1 MKELSTDLTRDRLG
15 ARLAETLGLGAADVA
30 ATIGHLIRTEQSGK
44 DCHGLRR
51 VHYLLTSGVLF
62 VIGLVGF
69 LTRRNMIVMFLCTEL
84 MFQAAAIAMI
94 AFGRFHMDV
103 SGQVFVIFILTVA
116 AAEAAL
122 ALGLVVLL
130 FRRRETLSAEA
141 WSELR
146 E

>member
-1 MKELSTDLTRDRLG
+1 LSVF
-15 ARLAETLGLGAADVA
+15 LAAADNLPQISL
-30 ATIGHLIRTEQSGK
+30 T
-44 DCHGLRR
+44 
-51 VHYLLTSGVLF
+51 HYLITSAVLF
-62 VIGLVGF
+62 TVGLVGF
-69 LTRRNMIVMFLCTEL
+69 LVRRNMIIMFLCTEL

-94 AFGRFHMDV
+94 AFSKYHANV

-130 FRRRETLSAEA
+130 YRRRETLSADA

-146 E
+146 EA

>member
-1 MKELSTDLTRDRLG
+1 MAVFSQVTLT
-15 ARLAETLGLGAADVA
+15 
-30 ATIGHLIRTEQSGK
+30 
-44 DCHGLRR
+44 
-51 VHYLLTSGVLF
+51 HYLVVSAALF

-69 LTRRNMIVMFLCTEL
+69 LVRRNMIIMFLCTEL
-84 MFQAAAIAMI
+84 MFQAGAIAMI
-94 AFGRFHMDV
+94 AFSRYSMDM

-130 FRRRETLSAEA
+130 YRRRETLNSEA
-141 WSELR
+141 WSEMR

>member
-1 MKELSTDLTRDRLG
+1 MTG
-15 ARLAETLGLGAADVA
+15 
-30 ATIGHLIRTEQSGK
+30 
-44 DCHGLRR
+44 
-51 VHYLLTSGVLF
+51 LLTQAEAMTVASLSQYLMLSAILF

-84 MFQAAAIAMI
+84 IFQAAALALI
-94 AFGRFHMDV
+94 AFGRFHQEV

-130 FRRRETLSAEA
+130 YRRRPTLSAEA